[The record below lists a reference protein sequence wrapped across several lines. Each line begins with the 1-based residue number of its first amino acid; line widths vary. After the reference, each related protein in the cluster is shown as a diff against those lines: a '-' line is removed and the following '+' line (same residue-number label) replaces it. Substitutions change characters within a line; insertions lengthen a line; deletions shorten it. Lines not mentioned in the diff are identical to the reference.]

1 MTEPVRIRLLAATD
15 TAGVAHVLETSGLFP
30 PDLLG
35 PMVAPYLK
43 GEAQDIWL
51 LATRANSIVGFTYA
65 APERMTEGT
74 WNMLAIAVDKVAQG
88 QRIGRQIVAHLEQML
103 LEQKQRLLLVETSGL
118 ADYEPTRRFYRTLG
132 YAEVARIPDFY
143 QAGEDKQI
151 FCKALPGRKGEAG

>member
-1 MTEPVRIRLLAATD
+1 MTEPIRIRMLAATD
-15 TAGVAHVLETSGLFP
+15 TAGVEHVLETSGLFP

-35 PMVAPYLK
+35 PMVAPYLD
-43 GEAQDIWL
+43 GTAQDIWL
-51 LATRANSIVGFTYA
+51 VATRANTVVGFAYA

-74 WNMLAIAVDKVAQG
+74 WNMLAIAVDEVAQG
-88 QRIGRQIVAHLEQML
+88 QGIGRQIVAHLEQIL

-118 ADYEPTRRFYRTLG
+118 ADFDATRRFYRTLG